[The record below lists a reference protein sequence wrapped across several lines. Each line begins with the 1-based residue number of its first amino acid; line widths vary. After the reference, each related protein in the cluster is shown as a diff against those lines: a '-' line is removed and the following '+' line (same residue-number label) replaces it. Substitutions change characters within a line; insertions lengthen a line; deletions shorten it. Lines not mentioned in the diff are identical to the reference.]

1 MAFQKTSNQRF
12 TVLRYALILSVIFF
26 NLTTVFGQEKNE
38 KKSDKFNAQSFYAL
52 SDWEFYKAV
61 CNPND
66 SSYRMVYEWSKEQG
80 ARIKVIQRLDSLLTK
95 INDGMMSR
103 NYAFFSSGFTEI
115 KAFEEK
121 LASDDVKKQ
130 EVRRHLNYQMD
141 SLYVVGIKCLFLKC
155 NLGYGF
161 GKDENYKQYLSFVRD
176 YSNLQRMYIT
186 FQAYENDTDASDR
199 SSSHVSTFELKEQ
212 LQAIAAVKMA
222 SS

>member
-12 TVLRYALILSVIFF
+12 TVLRYALIISVIFF

-115 KAFEEK
+115 KAFEEEIINSISVGT
-121 LASDDVKKQ
+121 LRQ
-130 EVRRHLNYQMD
+130 ELSTEMSYTTPCWKVWGISKHFLQTIMMMKIHPFTPYQKD
-141 SLYVVGIKCLFLKC
+141 RLTLT
-155 NLGYGF
+155 F
-161 GKDENYKQYLSFVRD
+161 GW
-176 YSNLQRMYIT
+176 
-186 FQAYENDTDASDR
+186 
-199 SSSHVSTFELKEQ
+199 
-212 LQAIAAVKMA
+212 
-222 SS
+222 